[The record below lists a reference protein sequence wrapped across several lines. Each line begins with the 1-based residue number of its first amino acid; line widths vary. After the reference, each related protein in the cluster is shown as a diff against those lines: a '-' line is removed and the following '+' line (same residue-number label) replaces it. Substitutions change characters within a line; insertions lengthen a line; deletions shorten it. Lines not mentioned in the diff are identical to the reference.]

1 MLKIYFYVN
10 KLNDIQ
16 KSNLIQLKNINIIYR
31 NYDFKDYKSCALELK
46 QFCKKQKFNF
56 FISNDYQLAK
66 KLSADGLYLPSYNTI
81 DKYKNAKI
89 KLIGSAHNELEMHK
103 KISQGCEE
111 VFISPIFNTSSGG
124 SKIGKGLLFYKKFLT
139 QFKSCIKVNALGGIG
154 FKNIRYIS
162 NYNGNGFASLSLIEK
177 KISQK
182 FISELKLIAT
192 NR

>member
-1 MLKIYFYVN
+1 MYLKSPRRRSEEIVVVVENCEKKY
-10 KLNDIQ
+10 
-16 KSNLIQLKNINIIYR
+16 LKPQSPY
-31 NYDFKDYKSCALELK
+31 
-46 QFCKKQKFNF
+46 
-56 FISNDYQLAK
+56 
-66 KLSADGLYLPSYNTI
+66 
-81 DKYKNAKI
+81 AKI

-139 QFKSCIKVNALGGIG
+139 QFKSCIKVNALGGIDI
-154 FKNIRYIS
+154 KNIRYIS